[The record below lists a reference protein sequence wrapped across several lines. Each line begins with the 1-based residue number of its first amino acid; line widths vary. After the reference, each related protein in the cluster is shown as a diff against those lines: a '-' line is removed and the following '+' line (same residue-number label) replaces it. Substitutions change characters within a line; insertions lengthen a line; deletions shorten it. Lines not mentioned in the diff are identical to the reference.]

1 MEIQK
6 FEAYKYKGKP
16 LMSIDR
22 KSFISE
28 LIDSFMDQKLFGY
41 EVTGMSNDIEDEI
54 IYIDIENGSTGD
66 YKTIK
71 LDFSDLGIEIG
82 TRDFDE
88 EKEDMGDFV
97 PQINLDTPYAKKVKD
112 FSNPLRKEYNILK
125 KGSEKYN
132 L

>member
-6 FEAYKYKGKP
+6 FEAYSYKGKP

-41 EVTGMSNDIEDEI
+41 EVNGMSNDTENEI
-54 IYIDIENGSTGD
+54 IYIDMDNYSTGD

-82 TRDFDE
+82 TRDWN
-88 EKEDMGDFV
+88 EDDVADFV

-112 FSNPLRKEYNILK
+112 FSTPLRKEYTILK